1 MSTHSE
7 YIEAENY
14 ILNIP
19 KFAGKHTLADTG
31 RLLEKLTGG
40 NSKSRIIHVAGTNG
54 KGSVCSFLREVLMA
68 GGHSVGMFTSPHLVT
83 MRERIMLGHDMIA
96 EEDFA
101 EAFQAVR
108 RIVNKEQDAEQM
120 HPSFFEYLFL
130 MAMYYY
136 QKTEPEF
143 IILETGLGGRLD
155 ATNSVPKKEIAILTH
170 MGMDHMAYLGD
181 TLPEIAAEKAGI
193 MQAGAPV
200 VYWDDERNVSAVFA
214 KKAENL
220 QIAAYPV
227 SKDDYAFLNFNNKSI
242 DFSYR
247 SLYYDSVRLCLSG
260 IARYQMENAVLALRA
275 LEILLGCDGLSAEV
289 MQSGIQ
295 AAFWAGR
302 MEEILPN
309 VYVDG
314 AHNSDGIRAFLET
327 VSQDGCQNERHLL
340 FGVVQDKDYGYM
352 IQELTESRLFA
363 DISVVQLKSERTV
376 KTDRLVELFAD
387 GGQSIRCF
395 DSVREAFAWLFSQRK
410 ERERIYIA
418 GSLYLV
424 GEIKEIL
431 CLHPNFQVAAGLE

>member
-1 MSTHSE
+1 MNA
-7 YIEAENY
+7 YIEAEKY
-14 ILNIP
+14 ILDIP

-31 RLLEKLTGG
+31 RLLAKLTGG
-40 NSKSRIIHVAGTNG
+40 SSKSKIIHVAGTNG
-54 KGSVCSFLREVLMA
+54 KGSVCAFMREVLLA

-83 MRERIMLGHDMIA
+83 MRERIMLGHEEISEADFMEAFEVVRRVVA
-96 EEDFA
+96 EE
-101 EAFQAVR
+101 EH
-108 RIVNKEQDAEQM
+108 AEQM
-120 HPSFFEYLFL
+120 HPSFFEFLFL

-155 ATNSVPKKEIAILTH
+155 ATNSVPKKEIAVLTH

-181 TLPEIAAEKAGI
+181 TLPAIAAEKAGI

-200 VYWDDERNVSAVFA
+200 VYWDDERAVSAVFA
-214 KKAENL
+214 EKAGNL

-227 SKDDYAFLNFNNKSI
+227 SKEDYAFLNFHNKSI

-247 SLYYDSVRLCLSG
+247 SLYYDSVRLCLRS
-260 IARYQMENAVLALRA
+260 IARYQMENAVLALRT
-275 LEILLGCDGLSAEV
+275 LELLLGKDGLLPEV
-289 MQSGIQ
+289 MQKGIQ

-302 MEEILPN
+302 MEEIAPD

-327 VSQDGCQNERHLL
+327 VSQDGCQSNRHLL

-352 IQELTESRLFA
+352 IEELAESRLFA
-363 DISVVQLKSERTV
+363 DISVVQLQSERTV
-376 KTDRLVELFAD
+376 QTDRLKELFA
-387 GGQSIRCF
+387 GAGQSIRCF
-395 DSVREAFAWLFSQRK
+395 DSAGEAFAWQLSQRQ
-410 ERERIYIA
+410 EGESIYIA

-424 GEIKEIL
+424 GEIKEL
-431 CLHPNFQVAAGLE
+431 V